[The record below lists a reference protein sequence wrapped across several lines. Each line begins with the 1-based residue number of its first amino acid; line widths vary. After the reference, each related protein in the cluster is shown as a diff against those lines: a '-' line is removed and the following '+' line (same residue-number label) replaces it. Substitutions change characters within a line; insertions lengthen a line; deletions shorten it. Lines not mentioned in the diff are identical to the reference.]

1 MLGVNN
7 VGQLG
12 LGDTATRGDEHGEMG
27 DALPAVQLG
36 QGRTA
41 IAIAAGYSSTCAL
54 LDKGLIKCWGWNNFG
69 QLGLRDTSMRG
80 TDPNQMGHLHAS
92 VDLGV
97 GRVTV
102 DVAAGGSLCC
112 ALLDNGQLKCWVG
125 ITLGSLGWETRST
138 AATKQTRWAMPCLR
152 KILERAVAP
161 STSH

>member
-12 LGDTATRGDEHGEMG
+12 LGDTATRGDEPGEMG

-36 QGRTA
+36 LGRTA

-54 LDKGLIKCWGWNNFG
+54 LDNGLIKCWGWNNFG

-80 TDPNQMGHLHAS
+80 SAPNQMGDLLAS

-97 GRVTV
+97 GRVAV
-102 DVAAGGSLCC
+102 DVAAGGSHSC

-125 ITLGSLGWETRST
+125 ITLGSWGWETRST

-152 KILERAVAP
+152 
-161 STSH
+161 

>member
-12 LGDTATRGDEHGEMG
+12 LGDTATRGDEPGEMG

-36 QGRTA
+36 LGRTA

-54 LDKGLIKCWGWNNFG
+54 LDNGLIKCWGWNNFG

-80 TDPNQMGHLHAS
+80 SAPNQMGDLLAS

-97 GRVTV
+97 GRVAV
-102 DVAAGGSLCC
+102 DVAAGGSYSCS
-112 ALLDNGQLKCWVG
+112 LLDFGQRG
-125 ITLGSLGWETRST
+125 GGGGGAGGGGGGEAR
-138 AATKQTRWAMPCLR
+138 AAAAAGQT
-152 KILERAVAP
+152 
-161 STSH
+161 